1 MTTPVQRR
9 TALARLTDKGLSRRA
24 ACRWSGLSRHLWTYR
39 PRLPDRDQALAAQM
53 KTVTVAQP
61 RFGYRRV
68 AVLSQVSFHRAYR
81 LWKQQHFRL
90 QPPRPRRP
98 RVSRS
103 DPRPHQADHP
113 NHVWTYDIL
122 HDQLADGR
130 WFKTLSLL
138 DEYTRECLHIQV
150 ERSIRVPQVLMALAT
165 AMAQRGKPEF
175 LRSDNGSQFTATAVM
190 AWLQQEAV
198 GPSFIPPGHPWQ
210 NGFIESFHSHFRDE
224 CLNREWFRSEAEA
237 AVMIE
242 QWRRQY
248 NTCRP
253 HSALGYK
260 TPAQVAA
267 SAT

>member
-1 MTTPVQRR
+1 MTTPDQRR
-9 TALARLTDKGLSRRA
+9 TALAQLNDKGLSHRA

-39 PRLPDRDQALAAQM
+39 PRLPERDQVLVTQM
-53 KTVTVAQP
+53 KSVTVTQP

-68 AVLSQVSFHRAYR
+68 AVLTQLSFHRAYR
-81 LWKQQHFRL
+81 LWKQQNFRL

-98 RVSRS
+98 RVSRP
-103 DPRPHQADHP
+103 DPRPHQAEHP

-150 ERSIRVPQVLMALAT
+150 DHSIRVPQVLTALTT
-165 AMAQRGKPEF
+165 AMTQRGKPEF

-190 AWLQQEAV
+190 AWLKQEAV

-237 AVMIE
+237 AVIIE

-267 SAT
+267 RTT